1 VQYNPCG
8 KVVDVVSHNYTT
20 TCVFNTDGV
29 QQTVRWVAMPDNAPL
44 LDEWSAVVDL
54 YWENDKEL
62 YQDDLG
68 EVWGAP
74 RPYDPRIIPPGIL
87 NALGGHVC
95 GTPANFQFGGVFD
108 PSKGETQYGGFGFPI
123 CCDPS
128 VALNGGAG
136 AGGYARIS
144 VQYTDAPAGG
154 VQVGGQVV
162 EQLQYTD
169 APAGGVQVGGQ
180 VVEQLQYTDAPAGG
194 VQVGGQVVEQLQYT
208 DAPAGGVQ
216 VGGQV
221 VEQLQYTDPPAGGV
235 EVGGEVEEDVV
246 GNLDTLNET
255 GGPFSFGNTITLIG
269 GTNVQLVPG
278 VSTVTINVS
287 SVGPAPGTPTALSAR
302 PGNGAIQFAWS
313 APTGFPNAQN
323 YTLATAPN
331 ITFSSGVQLFPNIN
345 ATNFVATGQTNGSA
359 NYGQV
364 AGGFNG
370 QNGIFSSAASATPM
384 NFVSWDDTTDTNG
397 TTWAAHVLNVGALG
411 NFTVGWVVTAFS
423 GAFNAGTTTI
433 QGNALHVAQTGGVT
447 SIPVAHVETGHS
459 AVTIQVTA
467 LKNCSQVGIVFSYA
481 DISNYWIFY
490 GDGTR
495 LTWGKQV
502 GGHFTF
508 APSPVSF
515 TWNNGVSH
523 TLKVIR
529 SGGSIT
535 LQVDGTTFYTLSDTD
550 LDTNTQH
557 GLYTEAATGETADY
571 TTWEVTSP

>member
-1 VQYNPCG
+1 MQYNPCG

-144 VQYTDAPAGG
+144 V
-154 VQVGGQVV
+154 
-162 EQLQYTD
+162 
-169 APAGGVQVGGQ
+169 
-180 VVEQLQYTDAPAGG
+180 
-194 VQVGGQVVEQLQYT
+194 QYT